1 MDLSRPA
8 DSGRDTRS
16 ILDDPTREPQDESTD
31 EALDYFIGPAETSAP
46 HREEWQRCP
55 PRQLQQLRQRS
66 TASDHLDLM
75 TEKPGGRLRHG

>member
-16 ILDDPTREPQDESTD
+16 ILDDPTREPKDESTD

-46 HREEWQRCP
+46 HREEWQRCTP
-55 PRQLQQLRQRS
+55 KHLQQLRRRI
-66 TASDHLDLM
+66 TTSDCSM
-75 TEKPGGRLRHG
+75 TETPGGRRRHG